1 MATVASY
8 PNQVVNFGL
17 DKINNV
23 DLIQAAD
30 PNTLRAEVV
39 AIETT
44 LGASPSLSTAA
55 SSSGSWYNDGR
66 DFGTV
71 IARLSNIEIG
81 VVADVHT
88 QYVKVVG
95 GSTITPASGST
106 VGLTISATTSQ
117 SADLV
122 QWKDSNGNVVT
133 RVGSDG
139 ILYATNGQIGAGV
152 DFTGNLL
159 LGGM

>member
-44 LGASPSLSTAA
+44 LGTSPSLSTAA

-71 IARLSNIEIG
+71 IARLANIEIG